1 MILSD
6 LTLEKL
12 GDDIVKPFDSNKQSR
27 EGGLSWGL
35 TSYGYDI
42 RLSPEEMYVVS
53 KSPIQDVIDPKNFN
67 QDDVGCYKDI
77 ETDEKGSFFY
87 IPPHAHGLGVSL
99 EYLIIPRQCLAFTLN
114 KSTYIR
120 SGLQIQ
126 TTVLEPEWEGYL
138 TLELFNTTPYYL
150 RVYANEGICQLVYL
164 TGDKQCAISYQDHK
178 GKYQYQENKI
188 IFPK

>member
-6 LTLEKL
+6 FILEKL
-12 GDDIVKPFDSNKQSR
+12 GEDIVKPFDSTKQSSDK
-27 EGGLSWGL
+27 GLSWGL

-42 RLSPEEMYVVS
+42 RLSPKEMYVVL
-53 KSPIQDVIDPKNFN
+53 KSPIQDEIDPKNFN
-67 QDDVGCYKDI
+67 KDDIGDYQELI
-77 ETDEKGSFFY
+77 EDENGSYFY
-87 IPPHAHGLGVSL
+87 LPPHAHGLGVSL
-99 EYLIIPRQCLAFTLN
+99 EYLTIPRQCLAFTLN

-164 TGDKQCAISYQDHK
+164 TGKKPCLNSYQDHK
-178 GKYQYQENKI
+178 GKYQYQENNI